1 MKLTIIAK
9 ALEAVKNQKRS
20 LSEKFEAT
28 KVAKEIA
35 ETRAEI
41 DKIYEDNKHEIMPYV
56 NFVKACVTDATCLP
70 TEEVRYI
77 DYVDL
82 ALKVKE
88 NYNEYLLGGK
98 YVDFFSKTKWQSYLS
113 AIIAKEVYN
122 IIVTNYKS
130 HTKLLAS
137 DSETNNCYYMAEFKD
152 ENDEPIN
159 FAYIENKGESGLISF
174 YLERD
179 NIENSLKLIK
189 KIFFERFNNNKII
202 VSLKDKKIRFDEDK
216 LNKDFIMF
224 RRCEEYIADI
234 NKFLDKNHNRSILF
248 YGPPGSGKSNIIAG
262 IISKNA
268 LSTLKFANID
278 SLESNTI
285 VEIIKI
291 FSPDCIVLEDLD
303 HAKHDQLNTLLE
315 KLEQFTMNV
324 KLILGSANQVSN
336 LDNALIRPGRFD
348 QAIEVKSLDAE
359 VIMSL
364 VKEDKELFELTKDF
378 PVAYIKELMKRVEV
392 LGKPLALKSM
402 DDIIIRVENL
412 GMSNYSLKKSGSDLS
427 HLSGAP
433 SLLSV
438 TADYP
443 DDDDYEDDYEDD

>member
-1 MKLTIIAK
+1 MKLNFITK
-9 ALEAVKNQKRS
+9 ALASAKNKKKFF
-20 LSEKFEAT
+20 SEKFEDT
-28 KVAKEIA
+28 KIAKEIK
-35 ETRAEI
+35 ETKSEI
-41 DKIYEDNKHEIMPYV
+41 DKIYEDNKHDIMPYV

-82 ALKVKE
+82 VLKVKE

-98 YVDFFSKTKWQSYLS
+98 FVDFFSKTKWQSYLS
-113 AIIAKEVYN
+113 AVISKEVYQ
-122 IIVTNYKS
+122 IIMANYKS
-130 HTKLLAS
+130 HCKLLAS
-137 DSETNNCYYMAEFKD
+137 DSETNNCYYIAEFKGED
-152 ENDEPIN
+152 EKPVN
-159 FAYIENKGESGLISF
+159 FAFIENKGESGLISF

-179 NIENSLKLIK
+179 NIKASLKLIK

-202 VSLKDKKIRFDEDK
+202 ISMKDKKISFDEDK

-234 NKFLDKNHNRSILF
+234 NKFLGKDHNRSILF

-262 IISKNA
+262 IISTNS

-278 SLESNTI
+278 SLDSNTI

-291 FSPDCIVLEDLD
+291 LSPDCIVLEDLD

-315 KLEQFTMNV
+315 KLEQFTANV

-359 VIMSL
+359 VIMNL
-364 VKEDKELFELTKDF
+364 VNDDKELFELTKDF

-392 LGKPLALKSM
+392 LGKEVALKSI
-402 DDIIIRVENL
+402 DDIIVRVDNL
-412 GMSNYSLKKSGSDLS
+412 GMSNYSLKKNATSSAQIPFQPSGLVSLSSDY
-427 HLSGAP
+427 
-433 SLLSV
+433 
-438 TADYP
+438 DD
-443 DDDDYEDDYEDD
+443 DDDDYEDDD

>member
-1 MKLTIIAK
+1 MKLTFITK
-9 ALEAVKNQKRS
+9 ALESFKNQKKS
-20 LSEKFEAT
+20 LSDKFETT
-28 KVAKEIA
+28 KVSKEIS
-35 ETRAEI
+35 ETKSEI

-77 DYVDL
+77 DYIDL
-82 ALKVKE
+82 VLKVKE

-113 AIIAKEVYN
+113 TVIAKEVYS
-122 IIVTNYKS
+122 IIITNYKS
-130 HTKLLAS
+130 NTKLLAS
-137 DSETNNCYYMAEFKD
+137 DSETNNCYYMAEFAGEDGK
-152 ENDEPIN
+152 PIN
-159 FAYIENKGESGLISF
+159 FAFIENKSENGLISF

-189 KIFFERFNNNKII
+189 KIFFERFNNNKIV
-202 VSLKDKKIRFDEDK
+202 VSIKDKKIKFDEDR

-234 NKFLDKNHNRSILF
+234 NKFLSKNHNRSILF

-262 IISKNA
+262 IISTNS

-278 SLESNTI
+278 SLDSNTI

-303 HAKHDQLNTLLE
+303 HAKHEQLNTLLE

-364 VKEDKELFELTKDF
+364 VNEDKELFELTKDF

-392 LGKPLALKSM
+392 LGKDVALKSI
-402 DDIIIRVENL
+402 DDIIIRVQNL
-412 GMSNYSLKKSGSDLS
+412 GLSNYSLKKSGNDV
-427 HLSGAP
+427 P
-433 SLLSV
+433 
-438 TADYP
+438 TALALTSIDYAENY
-443 DDDDYEDDYEDD
+443 DDEDDEEDY